1 MLNREALLF
10 SPTREGVPSSDDFV
24 AEDLIGAQEALE
36 AEAREIMPYKF
47 DACTYDLGYIKQPL
61 FACQTCL
68 NDRAVCAACSI
79 ACHGDHSLVELF
91 NRRNFRCDC
100 GTEAMGA
107 GSFCSI
113 SHRNDA
119 PANTRNHYDKNF
131 EGVFCFCG
139 RPYDP
144 HTEVEDMLQCLVCE
158 DWLHESCVF
167 GASNSDPPLRQD
179 EFDTM
184 VCQRCVR
191 GNGEVRR
198 ILERYAGVEGTGVML
213 VAPDG
218 AVSGR
223 LAAAST
229 AENGAEEDTG
239 DTAGGG
245 VQANGGEQR
254 EAKRKAGDGDDV
266 DGRLAKKAKVDLP
279 PPSALHAQPVL
290 PDTTT
295 SASQSSPA
303 RKVTESKP
311 SSDRP
316 TNCQA
321 PPLVSPE
328 ETPLAKIEAAGGRS
342 NVFLADNFT
351 STWCRCSQCLP
362 SFINFPYLLD
372 EEDTYEPPDDPDA
385 QKSTFDLGMD
395 HLLNRMPR
403 GQAIDSIQAF
413 TTLSDRLKDYL
424 RPLAASGTTITKD
437 HIESFFEAERERRQA

>member
-24 AEDLIGAQEALE
+24 ADDLIGAQEALE

-61 FACQTCL
+61 FACRTCL

-119 PANTRNHYDKNF
+119 PANTRNRYDANF
-131 EGVFCFCG
+131 KGIFCFCG

-167 GASNSDPPLRQD
+167 GASDSDSPLHQD

-191 GNGEVRR
+191 GNSEVRR

-213 VAPDG
+213 VARDG

-223 LAAAST
+223 LASTSASAETSGAAPEGGA
-229 AENGAEEDTG
+229 AEDEQQVNGETE
-239 DTAGGG
+239 
-245 VQANGGEQR
+245 QADG
-254 EAKRKAGDGDDV
+254 KRKAEVDDGV
-266 DGRLAKKAKVDLP
+266 DKRTVKKAKLDSP
-279 PPSALHAQPVL
+279 PQPVTKSDGTL
-290 PDTTT
+290 PDPTT
-295 SASQSSPA
+295 SAARVSPVGKTTELPPA
-303 RKVTESKP
+303 RDQP
-311 SSDRP
+311 DI
-316 TNCQA
+316 CQA
-321 PPLVSPE
+321 PPLLPPG
-328 ETPLAKIEAAGGRS
+328 ETPLAKLEAGGGRS
-342 NVFLADNFT
+342 NVFLADHFT
-351 STWCRCSQCLP
+351 SRWCRCRQVRFGDSHDPFP
-362 SFINFPYLLD
+362 SY
-372 EEDTYEPPDDPDA
+372 
-385 QKSTFDLGMD
+385 
-395 HLLNRMPR
+395 
-403 GQAIDSIQAF
+403 
-413 TTLSDRLKDYL
+413 
-424 RPLAASGTTITKD
+424 
-437 HIESFFEAERERRQA
+437 

>member
-1 MLNREALLF
+1 MLNRETLLF

-24 AEDLIGAQEALE
+24 ADDLIGAQEALE

-91 NRRNFRCDC
+91 NRRDFRCDC

-119 PANTRNHYDKNF
+119 PANTRNRYDKNF
-131 EGVFCFCG
+131 QGVFCFCG

-167 GASNSDPPLRQD
+167 GAPDSEPPLRQD

-198 ILERYAGVEGTGVML
+198 IFERYAGVEGTGVML
-213 VAPDG
+213 VGSDG
-218 AVSGR
+218 TVLGR
-223 LAAAST
+223 SASAESRPGETEADGTEAEGQVGDGEPAA
-229 AENGAEEDTG
+229 E
-239 DTAGGG
+239 
-245 VQANGGEQR
+245 
-254 EAKRKAGDGDDV
+254 KRKADADDGV
-266 DGRLAKKAKVDLP
+266 EERSAKKAKVDSPSRPAANAEQALPEPTTAAAHDSLVRKTNDLP
-279 PPSALHAQPVL
+279 PVSAQP
-290 PDTTT
+290 
-295 SASQSSPA
+295 S
-303 RKVTESKP
+303 E
-311 SSDRP
+311 
-316 TNCQA
+316 CQA
-321 PPLVSPE
+321 PPLVPPG
-328 ETPLAKIEAAGGRS
+328 ETLLAKLEAAGGRS

-351 STWCRCSQCLP
+351 STWCRCRQCLP
-362 SFINFPYLLD
+362 SFVNFPYLLD
-372 EEDTYEPPDDPDA
+372 EEDVYEPPEDPDA
-385 QKSTFDLGMD
+385 QKSTFELGMD

-413 TTLSDRLKDYL
+413 TTLSDRLKEYL
-424 RPLAASGTTITKD
+424 RPLATSGTTITKD